1 MKKDKIKINNSG
13 FSLVELIVVV
23 LIMAI
28 IAVALAPQ
36 VMKWVHNSRLASD
49 VQTRDTLKEQC
60 ELALTDNAAFNKVK
74 DGGYSIT
81 MTKTGS
87 ADPVFTYAEGSGPV
101 ANPNPNDVY
110 WKSLLE
116 KCGVDDFEQFEK
128 LFTIKSIP
136 DGADIVIKVEVYEE
150 GFTRAS
156 ISGGISSTDEISIS

>member
-1 MKKDKIKINNSG
+1 MKKNKNKNNNSG

-60 ELALTDNAAFNKVK
+60 ELALTDNNAFNKVK

-81 MTKTGS
+81 MTKAGNS
-87 ADPVFTYAEGSGPV
+87 DPVFTYTEGNGIPV
-101 ANPNPNDVY
+101 TPDTSDAY
-110 WKSLLE
+110 WKSLLG
-116 KCGVDDFEQFEK
+116 KCGVDNFDQFEK

>member
-1 MKKDKIKINNSG
+1 MKNNNRG

-81 MTKTGS
+81 MTKTG
-87 ADPVFTYAEGSGPV
+87 ANEPVFSYTEAGGTPITSPSIT
-101 ANPNPNDVY
+101 DVY

-116 KCGVDDFEQFEK
+116 KCGVNDFDQFEK
-128 LFTIKSIP
+128 LFTIKSDP
-136 DGADIVIKVEVYEE
+136 GNGSIVIKVDVYEE
-150 GFTRAS
+150 GYTRAS
-156 ISGGISSTDEISIS
+156 LTGIEGNDDINVS